1 MVGPAGQVT
10 GAGTRSLLRELNARR
25 SRLVTALPLYI
36 PLVRHLMLPPMSRRY
51 IRQVVVSELEGS
63 IPFTLAEV
71 DVKWHLSKAKRGED
85 SHVMAIA
92 VQKKVVDAHVQ
103 GLKEAGK
110 GPQTTYSQA
119 AALAVATGVPDAML
133 VHLGTRQAAVVLVRE
148 GVPRVV
154 HRMMTAEGDQSPRE
168 LAEALGR
175 AVEQMEGYDLTLE
188 TDTVSQRLP
197 VVLTG
202 EVPGDGTLER
212 ELELVLQRDV
222 LPLSPPVERPEGFP
236 SAEYATNIGL
246 ALLGRAKPAIWR
258 RGFNHR
264 PAALNLLSERHLPA
278 PIPFVPILTF
288 LALGLLAVGAFY
300 LTGQISDLKASVV
313 ANERLLKLKE
323 NALTKYKRD
332 LNPINKA
339 QKDATE
345 ARTLTLEMKSRLAEL
360 SEEFDTLGS
369 WFEMIE
375 TITEKTLPDGVK
387 VSDLTPLQGD
397 KFRLAAR
404 APTLGHAIR
413 YVANIRGSG
422 LFTKVDLLQTTSP
435 DSLKLGEDPGAGAPG
450 TAGGEEAEAA
460 QAESGAEISFVIV
473 ATARPSIE
481 DEGDET
487 QE

>member
-1 MVGPAGQVT
+1 M
-10 GAGTRSLLRELNARR
+10 ARR
-25 SRLVTALPLYI
+25 YV
-36 PLVRHLMLPPMSRRY
+36 
-51 IRQVVVSELEGS
+51 RQVVMSELEGT
-63 IPFTLAEV
+63 IPFTLTEV

-92 VQKKVVDAHVQ
+92 VQKEVVDAHVQ

-133 VHLGTRQAAVVLVRE
+133 VHLGVRQAAVVLVRE

-154 HRMMTAEGDQSPRE
+154 HRLMTPEGDQSPRE

-188 TDTVSQRLP
+188 TDAVSQRLP

-246 ALLGRAKPAIWR
+246 AVLGRAKPAIWR
-258 RGFNHR
+258 RGFNHQ
-264 PAALNLLSERHLPA
+264 PATLNLLSERHLPA

-300 LTGQISDLKASVV
+300 LTGQVSDLKDSV
-313 ANERLLKLKE
+313 AEKESELKLAE
-323 NALTKYKRD
+323 SALRIYNRNLK
-332 LNPINKA
+332 PINQA

-345 ARTLTLEMKSRLAEL
+345 ARTLTLEMKSRLAAL
-360 SEEFDTLGS
+360 GEEFDTLGT

-397 KFRLAAR
+397 KFRLAAG
-404 APTLGHAIR
+404 APDLEHAIR
-413 YVANIRGSG
+413 YVANIRESG
-422 LFTKVDLLQTTSP
+422 LFTNVDLLQVTAATS
-435 DSLKLGEDPGAGAPG
+435 LRLREDPGPEPSG
-450 TAGGEEAEAA
+450 TASGEEGEAA
-460 QAESGAEISFVIV
+460 PAVGGAEISFVIV
-473 ATARPSIE
+473 ATAVPSTE
-481 DEGDET
+481 DEGDKT